1 MLDSFSQPV
10 NFTHPQKSMNISL
23 LESVNDDGNSK
34 SLPRQLKLNKY
45 LYMAVI
51 QNALNRHSTVGEC
64 MSRPVDVGELRVGG
78 YMMIEG
84 EPCKIVD
91 IAKSKPGKHGSAKFR
106 IVAIGVFD
114 GQKRQFVKPVDLGA
128 EIPLIDKRPGQVFAI
143 NPTGVQ
149 IMDLETYEYL
159 DAPFPEEEDL
169 KAKLTAGAE
178 IEYWKIL
185 GRVKIVR
192 VK

>member
-1 MLDSFSQPV
+1 MGV
-10 NFTHPQKSMNISL
+10 
-23 LESVNDDGNSK
+23 V
-34 SLPRQLKLNKY
+34 
-45 LYMAVI
+45 
-51 QNALNRHSTVGEC
+51 QNAFIRNLYYGEC

-84 EPCKIVD
+84 EPCRIVD
-91 IAKSKPGKHGSAKFR
+91 IAKSKPGKHGSAKAR

-128 EIPLIDKRPGQVFAI
+128 EVPIIDKRPGQVFAV
-143 NPTGVQ
+143 NPNGVQ

-169 KAKLTAGAE
+169 KAKLIPGAE
-178 IEYWKIL
+178 IEYWKIM
-185 GRVKIVR
+185 GRIKIVR
-192 VK
+192 AK

>member
-1 MLDSFSQPV
+1 
-10 NFTHPQKSMNISL
+10 
-23 LESVNDDGNSK
+23 
-34 SLPRQLKLNKY
+34 
-45 LYMAVI
+45 MAVV
-51 QNALNRHSTVGEC
+51 QNILIRTSAIGEC
-64 MSRPVDVGELRVGG
+64 MSKPVDVGELRVGG

-91 IAKSKPGKHGSAKFR
+91 IAKSKPGKHGSAKAR

-128 EIPLIDKRPGQVFAI
+128 EVPLIDKRPGQVFAI

-159 DAPFPEEEDL
+159 DAPFPDEPEL
-169 KAKLTAGAE
+169 KAKLASGAE

-185 GRVKIVR
+185 GKVKIVR